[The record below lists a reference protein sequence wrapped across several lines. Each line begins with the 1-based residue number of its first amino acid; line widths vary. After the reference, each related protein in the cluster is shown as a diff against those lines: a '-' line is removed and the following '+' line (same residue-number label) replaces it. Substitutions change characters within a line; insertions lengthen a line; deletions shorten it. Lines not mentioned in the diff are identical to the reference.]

1 MARANMT
8 MVTRTQTAARKRT
21 SFKRASSLAA
31 LGLLGMS
38 LLSGC
43 ALVDIGA
50 GEPARMFVITPVTVD
65 RANVP
70 HAQTA
75 VTIKEPYAAAEVNTP
90 KILYRPSAHEVVY
103 IGNVRWSDTA
113 PVIFQTA
120 LIDTFEQSG
129 KFDAVARTGSGLR
142 ARYDVQSELRGFGFT
157 QQDGKMVAGVDL
169 RVSLVDMHKGRLI
182 AATRFAA
189 EAPSAG
195 KTQDDLILALDGV
208 SDDVMSQLTI
218 WAAQT
223 LSAHTQSTELA
234 GG

>member
-1 MARANMT
+1 
-8 MVTRTQTAARKRT
+8 MVTGTQTAARKRT
-21 SFKRASSLAA
+21 SLKRASSLAA

-65 RANVP
+65 RVNVP
-70 HAQTA
+70 HARTA

-142 ARYDVQSELRGFGFT
+142 ARYDVQSELREFGFT
-157 QQDGKMVAGVDL
+157 QQDGKMIAGVDL

-223 LSAHTQSTELA
+223 LSAHTQSAELA